1 METSRLLSRQ
11 KIQFFCLNL
20 GSSFRFEKPLNVAEC
35 PCGQV
40 SMWPSVC
47 FHKACG
53 RVSMWPS
60 VHVVEC
66 PCGQVSMWPSDCVAK
81 CLCGRMSVWPNVC
94 MAERHVAEWH
104 VAECHVAECLWAHF
118 KCLVGHI
125 KSECNGQTERK
136 IGLCL
141 REIWQQTRF
150 PLSFAVCRLLLYFL
164 ICVMSPKTVFECQ
177 GTDKALQFPTGS
189 LY

>member
-104 VAECHVAECLWAHF
+104 VAECHVAECLWA
-118 KCLVGHI
+118 I
-125 KSECNGQTERK
+125 KLT
-136 IGLCL
+136 
-141 REIWQQTRF
+141 REINLPGNSETFLASLIMLARCFESCVVPWSWCNLIFSQLHSQTQYVLEF
-150 PLSFAVCRLLLYFL
+150 PLRNRAF
-164 ICVMSPKTVFECQ
+164 
-177 GTDKALQFPTGS
+177 
-189 LY
+189 

>member
-104 VAECHVAECLWAHF
+104 VAECHVAECLWALTCGQHF
-118 KCLVGHI
+118 YYFWNLNNPYAAIETIRKIYVARVQ
-125 KSECNGQTERK
+125 SWPECNF
-136 IGLCL
+136 L
-141 REIWQQTRF
+141 
-150 PLSFAVCRLLLYFL
+150 PL
-164 ICVMSPKTVFECQ
+164 
-177 GTDKALQFPTGS
+177 
-189 LY
+189 